1 MAIVTLQ
8 IPMIT
13 AVGASKPSQ
22 ISRDFRGVMPAVES
36 VAFVAR
42 IIRDGL
48 ESAAYPEYRQLIALS
63 DDWLVQQIAL
73 VKAVPD
79 DIWIRNGF
87 DPLSDWQPAREE

>member
-1 MAIVTLQ
+1 
-8 IPMIT
+8 MIT
-13 AVGASKPSQ
+13 AVGPSKPSQ

>member
-1 MAIVTLQ
+1 
-8 IPMIT
+8 MIT